1 MRIRGLVRAL
11 AAASAVL
18 LLAACQSQLSMEGQ
32 TIAYNKA
39 IADSTNE
46 FFLLNAL
53 RARDRFPIYYSRTT
67 GENAAAG
74 ISPGVTV
81 GLSSWAITP
90 VASVGGSVQNQL
102 SLANLDDQKFMRGVL
117 TPVPLSTLEFYFG
130 QGWPKEVL
138 LMMFIKKITVG
149 KDLVHTMA
157 EQFDAACAA
166 SNQKADYCGE
176 ARPMAGDAL
185 AESPSVTVLS
195 PMCLEQSTGKD
206 VTFDNYPSGHSALPC
221 FQAMLRVLIA
231 LGLTPEGATKFSV
244 IVPNLSEAKASS
256 LESVSAAVTAK
267 LAVSRRKAMSPAVY
281 AVCSKSEVSGF
292 TLDDAFLHGSL
303 KSAASSAYRLSGSN
317 GGLRVD
323 SGAAGGS
330 QVTTSIIAAAPR
342 SCAEQAQ
349 RDEDQSRM
357 DADCKASPGAVE
369 CQTAPTLSFTTRSL
383 DGMIFYLGED
393 LRAEDD
399 VSVWISNPDGRA
411 HVAPLFVARESGG
424 LALVSTEFRGTTYII
439 PDDCDGHAHCE
450 QGNRSLQVL
459 SLLSQIWGLQK
470 EASDAPSVPV
480 VSVINDH

>member
-1 MRIRGLVRAL
+1 MRFRGFARAL
-11 AAASAVL
+11 ATACAVL
-18 LLAACQSQLSMEGQ
+18 VLAACQSSLSMDGQ

-39 IADSTNE
+39 VADSTNQ

-67 GENAAAG
+67 GENAATG
-74 ISPGVTV
+74 ISPGVTL
-81 GLSSWAITP
+81 GLSGWDLTP

-138 LMMFIKKITVG
+138 LMMFIKKITIG
-149 KDLVHTMA
+149 KDLVHSMA
-157 EQFDAACAA
+157 EQFDTLCAD
-166 SNQKADYCGE
+166 SNQKADYCAD
-176 ARPMAGDAL
+176 ARPSVDGAIAQ
-185 AESPSVTVLS
+185 SPSAKMLS
-195 PMCLEQSTGKD
+195 SECLAASGKD
-206 VTFDNYPSGHSALPC
+206 VVFDNYPSGHDTLPC

-231 LGLTPEGATKFSV
+231 LGLTPEEATRYSV
-244 IVPNLSEAKASS
+244 IVPNLSEAKAGS
-256 LESVSAAVTAK
+256 LEGVSAAVAAK
-267 LAVSRRKAMSPAVY
+267 LAISRRKATNPPVY
-281 AVCSKSEVSGF
+281 ALCSKSEVSGF
-292 TLDDAFLHGSL
+292 TLSDEFLHGSL
-303 KSAASSAYRLSGSN
+303 KSAATSAFRLSGSN

-323 SGAAGGS
+323 SGAGGGS
-330 QVTTSIIAAAPR
+330 QVTTSIIASAPR

-349 RDEDQSRM
+349 RDEDS
-357 DADCKASPGAVE
+357 AKIEAGCKAKSASPE
-369 CQTAPTLSFTTRSL
+369 CQDAPTLSFATRSL

-393 LRAEDD
+393 LRAEDN
-399 VSVWISNPDGRA
+399 VSVWISNPDGPA
-411 HVAPLFVARESGG
+411 HVAPLFVASADGG
-424 LALVSTEFRGTTYII
+424 PALVTTEFRGQTYII
-439 PDDCDGHAHCE
+439 PDDCNGQPHCE

>member
-1 MRIRGLVRAL
+1 MRIRVL
-11 AAASAVL
+11 ARVLAVAGAVL
-18 LLAACQSQLSMEGQ
+18 CLAACQSQLSMEGQ

-39 IADSTNE
+39 VADSTNQ

-81 GLSSWAITP
+81 GVSSWSLTP

-138 LMMFIKKITVG
+138 LMVFIKKITIG
-149 KDLVHTMA
+149 KDLVRSMA
-157 EQFDAACAA
+157 AQFDTACAD
-166 SNQKADYCGE
+166 SNQTKEYCAG
-176 ARPMAGDAL
+176 ARPEIDGAVAP
-185 AESPSVTVLS
+185 SPSATVLS
-195 PMCLEQSTGKD
+195 SACLAASGKD
-206 VTFDNYPSGHSALPC
+206 VVFDNYPSGHAALPC

-231 LGLTPEGATKFSV
+231 LGLTPQDATKFSV
-244 IVPNLSEAKASS
+244 IVPNMPESKAGS
-256 LESVSAAVTAK
+256 LDSLSAAMTAK
-267 LAVSRRKAMSPAVY
+267 LVVSRRKNEKPVTY
-281 AVCSKSEVSGF
+281 AVCNKSEVSGF
-292 TLDDAFLHGSL
+292 TLDDEFLHGSL
-303 KSAASSAYRLSGSN
+303 KSAATSAYRLSGTN
-317 GGLRVD
+317 GGLRID
-323 SGAAGGS
+323 GAAGGG

-349 RDEDQSRM
+349 RDEEQSAM
-357 DADCKASPGAVE
+357 DVGCKAKPDSAG
-369 CQTAPTLSFTTRSL
+369 CQDAPIFSFATRSL

-393 LRAEDD
+393 LRADDD
-399 VSVWISNPDGRA
+399 VSVWVDDPNGRA
-411 HVAPLFVARESGG
+411 HIAPLFVARADDGP
-424 LALVSTEFRGTTYII
+424 ALVSTDFRGQTYII
-439 PDDCDGHAHCE
+439 PDDCDGHPHCE